1 MYFLLRAQVENQ
13 NKLEVN
19 GIKIKNLSHNEPFF
33 KNPSEKGKEA

>member
-1 MYFLLRAQVENQ
+1 MYFPLRAPVENQ

-33 KNPSEKGKEA
+33 NNPSEKGKEA